1 MRSEGGR
8 GSAAHRLE
16 LVADPAQGLQ
26 AALADGAR
34 AQWVDGDLLASRQ
47 NFERAYQLA
56 ERAADVRAMAL
67 AALGLAGLWVSE
79 RRTLTGA
86 VQQEARLEHVLS
98 LLDPHSS
105 LALRIRTRLAGEADY
120 LHGGHEAILAALQE
134 ARAAADPE
142 VLAEALSMAHHCLLG
157 PDHVRRRRELAV
169 ELIKTSFRTERR
181 SDLLM
186 GLLWQTVD
194 SYSEGNPHAGRHLG
208 ELRDQLEQQNHL
220 AVAFVVSAIDVMLA
234 IRAGRLAEAESLA
247 HGCAAS
253 GALAGDIDHGWW
265 SGAQLVTIR
274 WYQGR
279 LGELLPALHEQV
291 HSPDLSAVDNSAVA
305 ALAVA
310 AALSGDLRT
319 AASSLEALCG
329 DDLAGLPRS
338 SSWLVTMDGVVE
350 AAYLLG
356 HADVAEQAYD
366 LLSPYASLPMVG
378 GLGITCFGS
387 AHHALGVASLT
398 SGHLDRAV
406 DHLRAAVQHNLALA
420 HWPAVVASRQRLAQA
435 YRLRGQPA
443 DTDAA
448 LSELDTAATE
458 AAALGIPVPD
468 GHPDPVEGS
477 RPDPVPGSRRDP
489 ISGSRRD
496 PVPGSRPDPVPGS
509 RRDPVPGSRRD
520 PVPGSRRDP
529 VPGSRRDEPQGPFVE
544 CRRVGRKWRLTWQD
558 RSALVEDSIGM
569 AHLAVLVANPRQEIP
584 AADLAAGLAA
594 LSAAGEGG
602 SAHPVLDQAAIAEYR
617 DRLRRLDAELD
628 RLEPGDPQRGSVVQA
643 ERDWL
648 VAQLASASGFGGRVR
663 SFPDQGERARV
674 AVGKAIRRALARITE
689 ADATL
694 GDHLRQT
701 VHTGVRCSY
710 WPG

>member
-356 HADVAEQAYD
+356 HADVAEQAYQ

-468 GHPDPVEGS
+468 GHPDPVE
-477 RPDPVPGSRRDP
+477 
-489 ISGSRRD
+489 
-496 PVPGSRPDPVPGS
+496 GSRPDPVPGS

>member
-356 HADVAEQAYD
+356 HADVAEQAYQ

-489 ISGSRRD
+489 IS
-496 PVPGSRPDPVPGS
+496 
-509 RRDPVPGSRRD
+509 GSRRD

-674 AVGKAIRRALARITE
+674 AVGKAIRRALVRITE

>member
-468 GHPDPVEGS
+468 GHPDPVPGS

-489 ISGSRRD
+489 IS
-496 PVPGSRPDPVPGS
+496 
-509 RRDPVPGSRRD
+509 GSRRD